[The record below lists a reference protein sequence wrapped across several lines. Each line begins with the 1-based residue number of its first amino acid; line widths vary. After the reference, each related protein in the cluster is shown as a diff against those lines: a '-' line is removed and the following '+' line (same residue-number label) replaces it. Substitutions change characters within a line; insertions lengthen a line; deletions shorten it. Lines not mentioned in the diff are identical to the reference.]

1 LPLEIFTGG
10 KIAALLNQAD
20 RALGGDAVA
29 VAVRSVV
36 RADGTPEFELLAGT
50 RPDAHRLEAS
60 ARELAERPE
69 VQPVPAR
76 PPRVRGASRPLMIVL
91 VGPTGAGKTTTIAK
105 LAAHPR
111 VFGRRGVGLLTL
123 DTYRVGAVDQ
133 LRTYAGITG
142 LPLEVVHETA
152 ELGPALRRLRSRRV
166 ILVDTP
172 GRGPRRTAET
182 DLLQHW
188 LHRLHPDEIHL
199 VLPAG
204 TRPDVARALIAR
216 HVAGGTTHLLATK
229 LDEINGDGTLFDLA
243 AAARLPM
250 RWVADGQEVPFDLR
264 SARHALVAALKVAA
278 ARSAD
283 RPSLSIRSPA
293 PAPAVESPPPVPPA
307 TDPLAQSLRQVADA
321 LGGEA
326 RVLASLRD
334 ALHRAETLA

>member
-1 LPLEIFTGG
+1 L
-10 KIAALLNQAD
+10 
-20 RALGGDAVA
+20 V
-29 VAVRSVV
+29 
-36 RADGTPEFELLAGT
+36 
-50 RPDAHRLEAS
+50 
-60 ARELAERPE
+60 
-69 VQPVPAR
+69 
-76 PPRVRGASRPLMIVL
+76 IVL

-133 LRTYAGITG
+133 LRTYAGIAE

-152 ELGPALRRLRSRRV
+152 ELAPALRRLRSRRV

-172 GRGPRRTAET
+172 GRSPRRRAET

-188 LHRLHPDEIHL
+188 LFCLHPDEIHL

-204 TRPDVARALIAR
+204 TRPDLARALIAR
-216 HVAGGTTHLLATK
+216 HVAAGATHLLATK
-229 LDEINGDGTLFDLA
+229 LDEISGDGTLFDLA

-250 RWVADGQEVPFDLR
+250 RWVTDGQEVPFDLR
-264 SARHALVAALKVAA
+264 AARHALLAALKIAA
-278 ARSAD
+278 AKA
-283 RPSLSIRSPA
+283 PHGPPLGTGATA
-293 PAPAVESPPPVPPA
+293 PAPVVAPPPPTDVPG
-307 TDPLAQSLRQVADA
+307 DPLFQSLRQVADA

-326 RVLASLRD
+326 RVLESLRD